1 MRGVSALVA
10 EGGKSG
16 DKEMEKLFVSGEVFD
31 GGVKVVAELFAKD
44 MRSLAEDFRAFG
56 EERDFWLVGRDGV
69 IMIVRMEEV
78 VEVGVGKS

>member
-1 MRGVSALVA
+1 MVA

-16 DKEMEKLFVSGEVFD
+16 DKEMEKLFVGGEVFD
-31 GGVKVVAELFAKD
+31 GGVKVVVELFVKD